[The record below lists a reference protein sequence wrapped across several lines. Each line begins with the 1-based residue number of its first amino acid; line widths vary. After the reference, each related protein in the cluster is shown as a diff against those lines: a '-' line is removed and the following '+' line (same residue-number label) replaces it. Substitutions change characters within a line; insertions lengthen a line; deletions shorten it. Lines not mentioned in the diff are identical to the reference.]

1 VSNPA
6 DHLIISTILHNQL
19 SSSVAWSRVIENEQ
33 AEGRNG
39 RCDLSF
45 FPVDNVQGMEDKTLQ
60 KMLKCIESVLDKEPY
75 VHAHVPLTWFQ
86 ALDMMQGNKE
96 SYRQYGDVE
105 KTCNSLNIVGEDVK
119 TMLHF
124 FHEMGVLMWHAES
137 NLQDIVI
144 LNPIEYFVTPATL
157 LICKH
162 EPDEKDGIYHSKA
175 VHKKARKEYKME
187 WDEMVKEGQIHQ
199 VIIDAVLEEYSVDHR
214 KIVIELMKKYG
225 LLVKITSS
233 ENASSCL
240 LAPALLPCKAALTM
254 EGCSTFYFMFGT
266 NQLFQKH
273 HITYYVEDCETC
285 GFLPAGLFERLL
297 GKVVSWVQEKSTSDG
312 SMSCEMVSRKVLVLL
327 RGKQRFQISLLQEMN
342 MIEVDVDGEG
352 PLAVHNHMIELI
364 KHVISE
370 CMHQLSFFTILPYPA
385 NTSLIA
391 SSHSTA
397 VDTKKD
403 LMFVKLSEIQAAGKE
418 HQSVN
423 LFAKKKSQV
432 FSVADLMSSYKT
444 WIDMYVSLES
454 YDVFLS
460 YRWLDYD
467 KQLVN
472 DVFEE
477 LTNRHTTGGNH
488 RGVRVFLDSYRLP
501 KGDSFQS
508 EFVQGLLHSEVF
520 VPIVSEGTLESMIK
534 KVQEGKEDN
543 VLIEWMMALIC
554 KQFVKTCRLQKIFPV
569 LVGKTEKG
577 GDTKCGNLF
586 VGDVLQRLPVT
597 VSKESMEIVTRLLA
611 KKGIEVDSTMSA
623 VLSQYTVKYVVE
635 EIMRNLGLQ
644 AWEINQYKLL
654 VTNIST
660 DCLKLVA
667 NADEHHKVML
677 DLSHQIHTN
686 NTSTSLVSSD
696 VDLKTFLTN
705 EMISFDFEIDE
716 INEVYEI
723 MKKKKIRTI
732 KTWKQISVE
741 DFEEIV
747 KEEFQLERVMKSVLL
762 GLHKKV
768 LA

>member
-1 VSNPA
+1 
-6 DHLIISTILHNQL
+6 
-19 SSSVAWSRVIENEQ
+19 
-33 AEGRNG
+33 
-39 RCDLSF
+39 
-45 FPVDNVQGMEDKTLQ
+45 
-60 KMLKCIESVLDKEPY
+60 
-75 VHAHVPLTWFQ
+75 
-86 ALDMMQGNKE
+86 
-96 SYRQYGDVE
+96 
-105 KTCNSLNIVGEDVK
+105 
-119 TMLHF
+119 
-124 FHEMGVLMWHAES
+124 
-137 NLQDIVI
+137 
-144 LNPIEYFVTPATL
+144 
-157 LICKH
+157 
-162 EPDEKDGIYHSKA
+162 
-175 VHKKARKEYKME
+175 
-187 WDEMVKEGQIHQ
+187 
-199 VIIDAVLEEYSVDHR
+199 
-214 KIVIELMKKYG
+214 
-225 LLVKITSS
+225 
-233 ENASSCL
+233 
-240 LAPALLPCKAALTM
+240 
-254 EGCSTFYFMFGT
+254 
-266 NQLFQKH
+266 
-273 HITYYVEDCETC
+273 
-285 GFLPAGLFERLL
+285 
-297 GKVVSWVQEKSTSDG
+297 
-312 SMSCEMVSRKVLVLL
+312 
-327 RGKQRFQISLLQEMN
+327 
-342 MIEVDVDGEG
+342 
-352 PLAVHNHMIELI
+352 
-364 KHVISE
+364 
-370 CMHQLSFFTILPYPA
+370 
-385 NTSLIA
+385 
-391 SSHSTA
+391 
-397 VDTKKD
+397 
-403 LMFVKLSEIQAAGKE
+403 
-418 HQSVN
+418 
-423 LFAKKKSQV
+423 
-432 FSVADLMSSYKT
+432 
-444 WIDMYVSLES
+444 
-454 YDVFLS
+454 
-460 YRWLDYD
+460 
-467 KQLVN
+467 
-472 DVFEE
+472 
-477 LTNRHTTGGNH
+477 
-488 RGVRVFLDSYRLP
+488 
-501 KGDSFQS
+501 
-508 EFVQGLLHSEVF
+508 
-520 VPIVSEGTLESMIK
+520 MIK

-677 DLSHQIHTN
+677 DSSHQIHTN